1 MSKLNRS
8 IWLIL
13 SIGLQ
18 YLLKP
23 HTSSDIL
30 TLLNCTILPLLN
42 CTKSTSL
49 GRWKDTKKPYR
60 FCKSPFS
67 FSPFLL
73 FLNRN
78 SFKVFYSEISFIEII
93 PKCSC
98 YQWSITSKLWKL
110 EGIFFHCCNLGKK
123 KKIAKNNCTKTVLH
137 LIFCSAIIRN
147 LVV

>member
-8 IWLIL
+8 TWLIL

-18 YLLKP
+18 HLLKP
-23 HTSSDIL
+23 DTSSDIL
-30 TLLNCTILPLLN
+30 TLLNSTIVPLLN

-67 FSPFLL
+67 FSSFLL
-73 FLNRN
+73 FLKRN

-98 YQWSITSKLWKL
+98 YQRSITSKLWKL
-110 EGIFFHCCNLGKK
+110 GGIFFSLLQSREKK
-123 KKIAKNNCTKTVLH
+123 KKSSQKQLYKN
-137 LIFCSAIIRN
+137 SATPYF
-147 LVV
+147 LFF